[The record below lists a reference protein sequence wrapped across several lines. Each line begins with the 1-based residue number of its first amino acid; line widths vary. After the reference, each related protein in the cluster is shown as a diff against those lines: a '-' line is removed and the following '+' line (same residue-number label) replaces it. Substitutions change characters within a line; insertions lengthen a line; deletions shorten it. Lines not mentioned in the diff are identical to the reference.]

1 MRLNSNSD
9 DELKDQSDDGNVQVL
24 LHFADFK
31 QTRKI
36 ACRLCVVPLL
46 AERMFLFM
54 NCILIVFVHFDCLYA
69 VIAIHQECGLLT
81 TKK

>member
-31 QTRKI
+31 QTRNI
-36 ACRLCVVPLL
+36 ACRLCVVP
-46 AERMFLFM
+46 
-54 NCILIVFVHFDCLYA
+54 HFGGKNVSVYELY
-69 VIAIHQECGLLT
+69 INRFCTL
-81 TKK
+81 